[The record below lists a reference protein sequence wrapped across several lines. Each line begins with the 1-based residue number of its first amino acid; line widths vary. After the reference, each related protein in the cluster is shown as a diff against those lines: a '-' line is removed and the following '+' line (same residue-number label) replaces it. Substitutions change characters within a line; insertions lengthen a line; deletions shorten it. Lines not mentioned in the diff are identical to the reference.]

1 MILLTK
7 SLNQVHGIT
16 LGEDPE
22 DMMHHPQRQSYMMVA
37 ITSNCLPNLDPK
49 DSWFLK
55 IFYNFFYFFYFCKER
70 TKCYVKDYISY
81 IPMKSDVNIYQ
92 T

>member
-49 DSWFLK
+49 NSWFK
-55 IFYNFFYFFYFCKER
+55 KNF
-70 TKCYVKDYISY
+70 
-81 IPMKSDVNIYQ
+81 
-92 T
+92 